1 MGGNSLKWFGGIAL
15 AFLLSAGIGV
25 GLNMQLPFAPIAA
38 SYAAKQ
44 TCSCL
49 YVSKRTLDS
58 CLSDFAP
65 GDRALV
71 SLQPRANGV
80 RASVLLGAV
89 SAEARFEPGYGC
101 TFAKE

>member
-1 MGGNSLKWFGGIAL
+1 MGGNSLKWFGGIVL

-49 YVSKRTLDS
+49 YVSKRPMES
-58 CLSDFAP
+58 CLTDFAP
-65 GDRALV
+65 NDRALI
-71 SLQPRANGV
+71 SLQPKGQIL
-80 RASVLLGAV
+80 RASILLGAV

-101 TFAKE
+101 TFAKK